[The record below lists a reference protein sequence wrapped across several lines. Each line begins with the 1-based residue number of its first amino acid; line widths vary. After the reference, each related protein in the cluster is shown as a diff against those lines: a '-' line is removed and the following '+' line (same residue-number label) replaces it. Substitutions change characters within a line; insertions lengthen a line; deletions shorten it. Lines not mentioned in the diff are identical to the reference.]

1 MRYGFIKI
9 CLLTLLVIFWNA
21 TGCTVKYID
30 TVTIF
35 EIRGEIYDNE
45 SQTPVEN
52 VAVQFMDTGYD
63 YVRSKKPF
71 PVTIGH
77 SEANGAFTA
86 RLNYL
91 WRSKDPNILN
101 PPQKTFEVVLDH
113 EDYEP
118 RHFQFDESNLQQ
130 EGIRL
135 EINLDKVYMFQKK
148 KRENS
153 RN

>member
-1 MRYGFIKI
+1 MKI
-9 CLLTLLVIFWNA
+9 TKTCLIALLVIFSSTA
-21 TGCTVKYID
+21 GCTVKYI
-30 TVTIF
+30 TSVTIF
-35 EIRGEIYDNE
+35 EIKGEVYDKE
-45 SQTPVEN
+45 SQWPIEN

-63 YVRSKKPF
+63 HVRSKKPF
-71 PVTIGH
+71 PVTIGY

-91 WRSKDPNILN
+91 WRSKDTNLLN
-101 PPQKTFEVVLDH
+101 PPQKTFEVVLAH

-130 EGIRL
+130 EGMRL

>member
-1 MRYGFIKI
+1 MQNRFTKI
-9 CLLTLLVIFWNA
+9 YIYTLLTLFLSTI
-21 TGCTVKYID
+21 GCTVKYID

-35 EIRGEIYDNE
+35 EIKGEVYDNE

-77 SEANGAFTA
+77 SKANGAFKA

-91 WRSKDPNILN
+91 WRSKDTNILN
-101 PPQKTFEVVLDH
+101 PPQKTFEVVLAH

-118 RHFQFDESNLQQ
+118 RHFQFDESSLQQ
-130 EGIRL
+130 EGMRM

-148 KRENS
+148 KRENG